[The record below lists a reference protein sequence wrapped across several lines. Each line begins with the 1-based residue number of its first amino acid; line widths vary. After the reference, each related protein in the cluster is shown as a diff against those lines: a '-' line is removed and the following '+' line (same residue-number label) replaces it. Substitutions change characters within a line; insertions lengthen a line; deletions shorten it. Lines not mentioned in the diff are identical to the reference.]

1 MTRPGLFLFVG
12 SLLLVLSTSSQ
23 HVPRNDTESGETEG
37 KKKLSVLLVASSF
50 IGHHFPLIA
59 LGEELVSRGHRVAIL
74 GPLIEGSSVLSN
86 VSQSVGIEF
95 ISAGFVPKKV
105 LASLSRMGKNVNV
118 VKLLYRGQQAKNKEE
133 DESEYNY
140 LVMLRKGVDRLNPLE
155 WDYVV
160 ADNAAVFIMYYIMQK
175 WKTDKVMLNL
185 SPLGYAFGAPPPW
198 PFPTIFTGLK
208 ENTSF
213 KDRLVNFM
221 YGFMLTMLMPLL
233 NRLLEENVHLGID
246 YMNNMGL
253 LHPLLINTVLGF
265 DYPKTRPPLAH
276 YTGPMLMHSYPPL
289 QPELLEWLQGKQTR
303 SVVYISMGSTAEL
316 TPELGKSILHG
327 VITQYNYS
335 VVWALRESNRDIL
348 KDLVINQERV
358 FLAEWVSQVTLL
370 QHETIAMAILHCGL
384 GGVQEALYNK
394 VPVICVPYGY
404 DQFETALRVDDQGF
418 GLRILPTEVTQ
429 ETVSNAV
436 GKVNSG
442 IFQDKVN
449 KISILLREAG
459 GAKMAASLVEL
470 YADVGHEHGIPAF
483 VKYKWNW
490 VQYYNVDVRT
500 LLLLVAGVMVWG
512 YVKCLVCCCRRCCQK
527 FSFKSKKD

>member
-1 MTRPGLFLFVG
+1 MTRLGLFLFVG
-12 SLLLVLSTSSQ
+12 SLLLVLSASSQ
-23 HVPRNDTESGETEG
+23 HAPEGDTKGGEEG
-37 KKKLSVLLVASSF
+37 KKRLSVLLVASSF

-59 LGEELVSRGHRVAIL
+59 LGEELISRGHRVAIL

-86 VSQSVGIEF
+86 LSQSVGIEF
-95 ISAGFVPKKV
+95 ISAGFVSKKV
-105 LASLSRMGKNVNV
+105 LASLSRMGKNAHLL
-118 VKLLYRGQQAKNKEE
+118 KLVYRGQQASNEEE
-133 DESEYNY
+133 DGNKFNY
-140 LVMLRKGVDRLNPLE
+140 LVMLRKGVDRLNPRE
-155 WDYVV
+155 WDYIV

-185 SPLGYAFGAPPPW
+185 SPMGYAFGAPPPW
-198 PFPTIFTGLK
+198 PSPTMLSGLK
-208 ENTSF
+208 ENMSF
-213 KDRLVNFM
+213 RDRLVNIM
-221 YGFMLTMLMPLL
+221 YGFMLTIMMPLM
-233 NRLLEENVHLGID
+233 NRLLEGDVHLGID

-303 SVVYISMGSTAEL
+303 SVVYISMGSSAEL
-316 TPELGKSILHG
+316 TPELGRSILHG
-327 VITQYNYS
+327 VITQYNFS

-348 KDLVINQERV
+348 KGLVINQERV
-358 FLAEWVSQVTLL
+358 FLAEWVSQITLL
-370 QHETIAMAILHCGL
+370 QHKTIAMAILHCGL

-404 DQFETALRVDDQGF
+404 DQFDAAVRVDDQGF

-442 IFQDKVN
+442 IFQNKVN

-459 GAKMAASLVEL
+459 GAKKAANLVEL

-500 LLLLVAGVMVWG
+500 LLLLVAGVTVWVF
-512 YVKCLVCCCRRCCQK
+512 VKCLICCCRRCCQK
-527 FSFKSKKD
+527 LSFKSKKD

>member
-1 MTRPGLFLFVG
+1 MTRLCSFLFLG
-12 SLLLVLSTSSQ
+12 CLLLVLSTSAQ
-23 HVPRNDTESGETEG
+23 HTPGDDTEGGEEE
-37 KKKLSVLLVASSF
+37 KKRLSVLLLASSF

-59 LGEELVSRGHRVAIL
+59 LGEELVSRGHRVAVL

-86 VSQSVGIEF
+86 LSQSVGIEF
-95 ISAGFVPKKV
+95 INAGFVSKKI
-105 LASLSRMGKNVNV
+105 LAFLSRMGKNVNLF
-118 VKLLYRGQQAKNKEE
+118 KLLYRGQQARNEEE
-133 DESEYNY
+133 DENKFDF
-140 LVMLRKGVDRLNPLE
+140 LVMLRKGVDRLNPQE

-160 ADNAAVFIMYYIMQK
+160 ADNAAVSIMYYIMQK

-185 SPLGYAFGAPPPW
+185 SPLGFAFGAPPPW
-198 PFPTIFTGLK
+198 PSPNMLSGLK
-208 ENTSF
+208 ENMTF

-221 YGFMLTMLMPLL
+221 YGFILTMFMPLL
-233 NRLLEENVHLGID
+233 NRLLEGDVHLGIN
-246 YMNNMGL
+246 YMENLGL

-289 QPELLEWLQGKQTR
+289 KPELLEWLQGKQKR
-303 SVVYISMGSTAEL
+303 SVVYISMGSGAEL
-316 TPELGKSILHG
+316 TPELGRSILHG

-348 KDLVINQERV
+348 KGMIINQERV
-358 FLAEWVSQVTLL
+358 FLADWVSQVTLL
-370 QHETIAMAILHCGL
+370 QHETITMAILHCGL

-404 DQFETALRVDDQGF
+404 DQFDAALRLDDQGF
-418 GLRILPTEVTQ
+418 GVRILPTEVTQ

-436 GKVNSG
+436 GRVGSG
-442 IFQDKVN
+442 IFQNKVN
-449 KISILLREAG
+449 KISILLKKAG
-459 GAKMAASLVEL
+459 GARMAADLVEL

-490 VQYYNVDVRT
+490 VQYYNVDVRA
-500 LLLLVAGVMVWG
+500 LLLLVAGIMMWA
-512 YVKCLVCCCRRCCQK
+512 YVKCLICCCRRCCQK
-527 FSFKSKKD
+527 LSFKSKKD